1 MTIAVGQTAPDFT
14 VITTDRK
21 QVRLSELVQ
30 DRPVV
35 LAYYYFAFS
44 SG

>member
-1 MTIAVGQTAPDFT
+1 MTVTVGQTAPDFT

-30 DRPVV
+30 DRPAV